1 VQGIAV
7 LDAGGQYCHLLARRV
22 REAGVQSHVLPID
35 TASEQ
40 LDGISGIIISGGP
53 RSVTEAGSPR
63 VHPSILSMGV
73 PILGICYGHQ
83 LLAATMPGGVV
94 KPSYSREYGLAKLRL
109 RTDLKI
115 GVADLKVGTTNGTR
129 NVATTGVTDLKVGT
143 TNGAQLRVGTTTG
156 TTTAAASSELFEGV
170 PDNSQVWVSHGDSV
184 ERLPECFEV
193 LAATDDCAVAAMVHP
208 AKQIY
213 GVQFH
218 PEVTHSEHGQR
229 ILENFVRHVCRSGS
243 EWRPSSADTID
254 AIKTDIRARV
264 GPTKNVLFFV
274 SGGVDSSVAYKL
286 CADALG
292 EDRVHGVYV
301 DTGFMRKNESADV
314 MSAYEKAGFRNV
326 RLRDASAEFL
336 GAVGTETNPEIKRQR
351 IGVAFLAV
359 ENDVLEHLPAGEWL
373 LGQGTIY
380 PDTIESGG
388 TRESALIK
396 THHNRVPELLRRI
409 EAGEVVEPLVQF
421 YKDEVRQIGR
431 ALGLPPRLID
441 KQPFPGPGLAVRF
454 LCTDEPAVWSENA
467 KLSEVA
473 STFKL
478 AARVLPVRG
487 VGVQG
492 DERTYAHTA
501 LLTGDYDD
509 ESIAE
514 LSPAITNSLRDVNRV
529 VFWAGAKGSI
539 EEFRV
544 EPTTTSR
551 EGLDVLRE
559 ADARVR
565 DILAEYDTQNRIW
578 QCPVVMLPLKRLGE
592 STIAIRPVE
601 SHDGMTAQYARL
613 PWPVIQRIATAVLG
627 VPGVGALLYDVTNK
641 PPATIEWE

>member
-22 REAGVQSHVLPID
+22 REVGVQSHVLPID
-35 TASEQ
+35 TSAVQ
-40 LDGISGIIISGGP
+40 LAGISGIIISGGP

-63 VHPSILSMGV
+63 IHPSILSMAV

-83 LLAATMPGGVV
+83 LLAATMPGGQV
-94 KPSYSREYGLAKLRL
+94 KPSYSREYGIATLQLDTAGLKP
-109 RTDLKI
+109 RTTEAATL
-115 GVADLKVGTTNGTR
+115 VAVPTAVGRGLSSASEGTR
-129 NVATTGVTDLKVGT
+129 PVAQGFSP
-143 TNGAQLRVGTTTG
+143 A
-156 TTTAAASSELFEGV
+156 ELFDGIPTE
-170 PDNSQVWVSHGDSV
+170 SRVWVSHGDSV
-184 ERLPECFEV
+184 ERLPDGFEV
-193 LAATDDCAVAAMVHP
+193 LGSTTDCAVAAMRH
-208 AKQIY
+208 ASLRIY

-218 PEVTHSEHGQR
+218 PEVTHSEFGQR
-229 ILENFVRHVCRSGS
+229 ILENFVRRVCRCTSN
-243 EWRPSSADTID
+243 WKPSSAETID
-254 AIKTDIRARV
+254 AIEADIRARV

-292 EDRVHGVYV
+292 QERVHGVYV

-314 MSAYEKAGFRNV
+314 MTAYEKAGFRNV
-326 RLRDASAEFL
+326 RLRDASVEFL
-336 GAVGTETNPEIKRQR
+336 AAVGSETNPETKRKR

-409 EAGEVVEPLVQF
+409 EAGEIVEPLVQF
-421 YKDEVRQIGR
+421 YKDEVREIGR
-431 ALGLPPRLID
+431 ALGLPVRLIE

-454 LCTDEPAVWSENA
+454 LCTDAAAAWSENA

-473 STFKL
+473 SGFNL
-478 AARVLPVRG
+478 QARVLPVRG

-501 LLTGDYDD
+501 LLTGEYD
-509 ESIAE
+509 ERRIAE

-539 EEFRV
+539 EEFHV

-565 DILAEYDTQNRIW
+565 DILAEYDTQKRIW
-578 QCPVVMLPLKRLGE
+578 QCPVVMLPLKRHGE

-601 SHDGMTAQYARL
+601 SHDGMTAQYSRL
-613 PWPVIQRIATAVLG
+613 PWPVIERITSAVLQ

>member
-1 VQGIAV
+1 VHGIAV

-22 REAGVQSHVLPID
+22 REVGVQSHVLPID
-35 TASEQ
+35 TPADQ
-40 LDGISGIIISGGP
+40 LAGIRGIIISGGP
-53 RSVTEAGSPR
+53 RSVTEPGSPR
-63 VHPSILSMGV
+63 VHPSVLSMGV
-73 PILGICYGHQ
+73 PVLGICYGHQ
-83 LLAATMPGGVV
+83 LLAATMPGGRVQ
-94 KPSYSREYGLAKLRL
+94 PSYSREYGLAKLKL
-109 RTDLKI
+109 TA
-115 GVADLKVGTTNGTR
+115 G
-129 NVATTGVTDLKVGT
+129 
-143 TNGAQLRVGTTTG
+143 
-156 TTTAAASSELFEGV
+156 AAAGLNSSARGAGTAIGNELFDGV
-170 PDNSQVWVSHGDSV
+170 LDNSRVWVSHGDSV
-184 ERLPECFEV
+184 ETLPECFEV
-193 LAATDDCAVAAMVHP
+193 LGSTDDCAVAAMVHP
-208 AKQIY
+208 TRNIY

-218 PEVTHSEHGQR
+218 PEVTHSEFGQR
-229 ILENFVRHVCRSGS
+229 ILENFVRRVCRAGTS
-243 EWRPSSADTID
+243 WRPSSAETIE
-254 AIKTDIRARV
+254 AIETDIRARV

-292 EDRVHGVYV
+292 QDRVHGVYV
-301 DTGFMRKNESADV
+301 DTGFMRKDESAEV

-336 GAVGTETNPEIKRQR
+336 GAVGRETNPEIKRHR
-351 IGVAFLAV
+351 IGAAFLAV

-409 EAGEVVEPLVQF
+409 DAGEIVEPLVQF
-421 YKDEVRQIGR
+421 YKDEVREIGR
-431 ALGLPPRLID
+431 ALGLPVRLIE

-454 LCTDEPAVWSENA
+454 LCTDEPAVWSESA

-473 STFKL
+473 AGFGLK
-478 AARVLPVRG
+478 ARILPVRG

-501 LLTGDYDD
+501 LVAGEYD
-509 ESIAE
+509 ENAVAE
-514 LSPAITNSLRDVNRV
+514 LSPVITNSLRDVNRV
-529 VFWAGAKGSI
+529 VFWAGAKGSMD
-539 EEFRV
+539 EFRV

-551 EGLDVLRE
+551 AGLDVLRE

-565 DILAEYDTQNRIW
+565 DILAGYDTQKRIW
-578 QCPVVMLPLKRLGE
+578 QCPVVMLPLKRQGE
-592 STIAIRPVE
+592 STVVIRPVE
-601 SHDGMTAQYARL
+601 SHDGMTAQYSRL
-613 PWPVIQRIATAVLG
+613 PWPVIERIAASVLA

>member
-1 VQGIAV
+1 MQGIAV

-22 REAGVQSHVLPID
+22 REVGVQSHVLPID
-35 TASEQ
+35 TSADQ
-40 LDGISGIIISGGP
+40 LAGIGGIIISGGP

-63 VHPSILSMGV
+63 VHQSILSMGV

-83 LLAATMPGGVV
+83 LLAASMPGGVV
-94 KPSYSREYGLAKLRL
+94 KPSYSREYGLAKLKFARL
-109 RTDLKI
+109 KSSP
-115 GVADLKVGTTNGTR
+115 
-129 NVATTGVTDLKVGT
+129 TGH
-143 TNGAQLRVGTTTG
+143 AP
-156 TTTAAASSELFEGV
+156 LFEGV

-184 ERLPECFEV
+184 EKLPDCFEV
-193 LAATDDCAVAAMVHP
+193 LGATDDCAVAAMVHP
-208 AKQIY
+208 SKNIY

-218 PEVTHSEHGQR
+218 PEVTHSEFGQR
-229 ILENFVRHVCRSGS
+229 ILENFIRRVCRSDS
-243 EWRPSSADTID
+243 SWRPSSAETID
-254 AIKTDIRARV
+254 AIKADIRTNV
-264 GPTKNVLFFV
+264 GPAKKVLFFV

-336 GAVGTETNPEIKRQR
+336 GAVGRETNPEIKRQR

-359 ENDVLEHLPAGEWL
+359 ENDVLTHLPAGEWL

-409 EAGEVVEPLVQF
+409 EAGEIVEPLAQF
-421 YKDEVRQIGR
+421 YKDEVREIGR
-431 ALGLPPRLID
+431 ALGLPERLIE

-454 LCTDEPAVWSENA
+454 LCTDEHATWSENA
-467 KLSEVA
+467 KLSDVA
-473 STFKL
+473 ARFKL
-478 AARVLPVRG
+478 QARVLPVLG

-501 LLTGDYDD
+501 LLTGEYN
-509 ESIAE
+509 ELAVAE
-514 LSPAITNSLRDVNRV
+514 LAPAITNSLRDVNRV
-529 VFWAGAKGSI
+529 AFWVGAKGSI
-539 EEFRV
+539 EEFAV
-544 EPTTTSR
+544 EPTTTTR

-565 DILAEYDTQNRIW
+565 DILAEYDTQKRIW
-578 QCPVVMLPLKRLGE
+578 QCPVVMLPLKRQGE

-613 PWPVIQRIATAVLG
+613 PWDLIQRIATAVLA
-627 VPGVGALLYDVTNK
+627 VPGVAALLYDVTNK

>member
-1 VQGIAV
+1 MHGIVV

-35 TASEQ
+35 TTAEQ
-40 LDGISGIIISGGP
+40 LTGIDGIIISGGP

-63 VHPSILSMGV
+63 IHTSILSMNR

-94 KPSYSREYGLAKLRL
+94 KPSYSREYGLATLRL
-109 RTDLKI
+109 RA
-115 GVADLKVGTTNGTR
+115 GVNESD
-129 NVATTGVTDLKVGT
+129 
-143 TNGAQLRVGTTTG
+143 
-156 TTTAAASSELFEGV
+156 AAGFLFAGV
-170 PDNSQVWVSHGDSV
+170 PAESQVWVSHGDSV
-184 ERLPECFEV
+184 ETLPECFEV
-193 LAATDDCAVAAMVHP
+193 LASTQDCAVAAMVHP
-208 AKQIY
+208 AKRIY

-218 PEVTHSEHGQR
+218 PEVTHTEYGRR
-229 ILENFVRHVCRSGS
+229 ILENFVRNVCRCASD
-243 EWRPSSADTID
+243 WRPSSAETIQ
-254 AIKTDIRARV
+254 AIHDDVRARV
-264 GPTKNVLFFV
+264 GPDKKVLFFV

-286 CADALG
+286 CSDALG
-292 EDRVHGVYV
+292 ADRVHGVYV
-301 DTGFMRKNESADV
+301 DTGFMRKNESAEV
-314 MSAYEKAGFRNV
+314 MAAYEKAGFKNV

-336 GAVGTETNPEIKRQR
+336 AAVGVETNPEAKRKR
-351 IGVAFLAV
+351 IGAAFLAV
-359 ENDVLEHLPAGEWL
+359 ENDVLEHLPGGEWL

-409 EAGEVVEPLVQF
+409 EAGEIVEPLVQF
-421 YKDEVRQIGR
+421 YKDEVREIGR
-431 ALGLPPRLID
+431 ALGLPSRLID

-454 LCTDEPAVWSENA
+454 LCADEPAVWSESSR
-467 KLSEVA
+467 LSEVA
-473 STFKL
+473 SEFKL
-478 AARVLPVRG
+478 SARVLPVRG

-501 LLTGDYDD
+501 LLTGEYD
-509 ESIAE
+509 ERRVAE
-514 LSPAITNSLRDVNRV
+514 VSPAITNSLRDVNRV

-539 EEFRV
+539 DEFSV

-565 DILAEYDTQNRIW
+565 DILAEYDTQKRIW
-578 QCPVVMLPLKRLGE
+578 QCPVVMLPLKRGGDA
-592 STIAIRPVE
+592 TIAIRPVE
-601 SHDGMTAQYARL
+601 SHDGMTAQYSKL
-613 PWPVIQRIATAVLG
+613 PWPVIARITDAVLN

>member
-1 VQGIAV
+1 MQGIAV

-22 REAGVQSHVLPID
+22 REVGVQSHVLPID
-35 TASEQ
+35 TSAAQ
-40 LDGISGIIISGGP
+40 LAGIGGIIISGGP

-63 VHPSILSMGV
+63 VNASILSMGV

-83 LLAATMPGGVV
+83 LLAATMPGGIV
-94 KPSYSREYGLAKLRL
+94 KPSYSREYGLAKLKF
-109 RTDLKI
+109 RTGLKPC
-115 GVADLKVGTTNGTR
+115 
-129 NVATTGVTDLKVGT
+129 ATDDP
-143 TNGAQLRVGTTTG
+143 
-156 TTTAAASSELFEGV
+156 LFEGV
-170 PDNSQVWVSHGDSV
+170 SDNSQVWVSHGDSV
-184 ERLPECFEV
+184 EKLPDCFEV
-193 LAATDDCAVAAMVHP
+193 LGATDDCAVAAMVHP
-208 AKQIY
+208 TKHIY

-218 PEVTHSEHGQR
+218 PEVTHSEFGQR
-229 ILENFVRHVCRSGS
+229 ILENFVRRVCRSDS
-243 EWRPSSADTID
+243 SWRPSSAETIE
-254 AIKTDIRARV
+254 AIKTDIRAHV

-301 DTGFMRKNESADV
+301 DTGFMRKNESAEV
-314 MSAYEKAGFRNV
+314 MSAYENAGFKNV

-336 GAVGTETNPEIKRQR
+336 GAVGRETNPEIKRQR

-359 ENDVLEHLPAGEWL
+359 ENDVLEHLPPGEWL

-409 EAGEVVEPLVQF
+409 EAGEIVEPLVQF
-421 YKDEVRQIGR
+421 YKDEVREIGR
-431 ALGLPPRLID
+431 ALGLPVRLIE

-454 LCTDEPAVWSENA
+454 LCTDEPASWSENA

-473 STFKL
+473 SSFNLK
-478 AARVLPVRG
+478 ARVLPVRG

-501 LLTGDYDD
+501 LLTGEYN
-509 ESIAE
+509 ELGIAE

-539 EEFRV
+539 DEFRV

-565 DILAEYDTQNRIW
+565 DILAEYDTQKRIW
-578 QCPVVMLPLKRLGE
+578 QCPVVMLPLKRQGE

-613 PWPVIQRIATAVLG
+613 PWPVIERIAAAVLA
-627 VPGVGALLYDVTNK
+627 VPGVAALLYDVTNK

>member
-1 VQGIAV
+1 VSGVLYSFVVFRSSLRRYNSPVHGIAV

-35 TASEQ
+35 TSADQ
-40 LDGISGIIISGGP
+40 LAGIAGIIISGGP
-53 RSVTEAGSPR
+53 RSVTEPGSPR
-63 VHPSILSMGV
+63 VHPSILSIGV

-83 LLAATMPGGVV
+83 LLAATMPGGIV

-109 RTDLKI
+109 RSEAGLKPC
-115 GVADLKVGTTNGTR
+115 GTENG
-129 NVATTGVTDLKVGT
+129 
-143 TNGAQLRVGTTTG
+143 
-156 TTTAAASSELFEGV
+156 LFEGV

-184 ERLPECFEV
+184 EKLPDCFEV
-193 LAATDDCAVAAMVHP
+193 LGATDDCAVAAMAYP
-208 AKQIY
+208 TMNIY

-218 PEVTHSEHGQR
+218 PEVTHSEFGQR
-229 ILENFVRHVCRSGS
+229 ILENFVRRVCRSGAN
-243 EWRPSSADTID
+243 WRPSSADTID
-254 AIKTDIRARV
+254 AIQTDIRARV

-301 DTGFMRKNESADV
+301 DTGFMRKNESAEV
-314 MSAYEKAGFRNV
+314 MSAYENAGFKNV

-336 GAVGTETNPEIKRQR
+336 GAVGRETNPETKRQR
-351 IGVAFLAV
+351 IGMAFLAV
-359 ENDVLEHLPAGEWL
+359 ENDVLEHLPSGEWL

-409 EAGEVVEPLVQF
+409 EAGEVVEPLAQF
-421 YKDEVRQIGR
+421 YKDEVREIGR
-431 ALGLPPRLID
+431 ALGLPVRLIE

-454 LCTDEPAVWSENA
+454 LCTDEPAAWSENA
-467 KLSEVA
+467 TLSEVA
-473 STFKL
+473 SAFNVK
-478 AARVLPVRG
+478 ARVLPVRG

-501 LLTGDYDD
+501 LLTGEYD
-509 ESIAE
+509 ELAIAE
-514 LSPAITNSLRDVNRV
+514 LAPAITNSLRDVNRV

-539 EEFRV
+539 DEFRV

-559 ADARVR
+559 ADACVR
-565 DILAEYDTQNRIW
+565 DILAEYDTQKRIW
-578 QCPVVMLPLKRLGE
+578 QCPVVMLPLKRQGE
-592 STIAIRPVE
+592 SAIVIRPVE
-601 SHDGMTAQYARL
+601 SHDGMTAQYSRL
-613 PWPVIQRIATAVLG
+613 PWTVIERIAAAVLR
-627 VPGVGALLYDVTNK
+627 VPGAGALLYDVTNK

>member
-35 TASEQ
+35 TISED
-40 LDGISGIIISGGP
+40 LAGIGGIIISGGP

-83 LLAATMPGGVV
+83 LLAATMPGGIV

-109 RTDLKI
+109 RAGAGLKPCATDT
-115 GVADLKVGTTNGTR
+115 VMNG
-129 NVATTGVTDLKVGT
+129 ND
-143 TNGAQLRVGTTTG
+143 
-156 TTTAAASSELFEGV
+156 LFEGV

-184 ERLPECFEV
+184 EKLPDCFDV
-193 LAATDDCAVAAMVHP
+193 LGATDDCAVAAMVYP
-208 AKQIY
+208 TRNIY

-218 PEVTHSEHGQR
+218 PEVTHTEFGQR
-229 ILENFVRHVCRSGS
+229 ILENFVRRVCRSGS
-243 EWRPSSADTID
+243 NWRPSSADTIE

-301 DTGFMRKNESADV
+301 DTGFMRKNESAEV
-314 MSAYEKAGFRNV
+314 MSAYENAGFRNV

-336 GAVGTETNPEIKRQR
+336 GAVGRETNPEIKRQR

-359 ENDVLEHLPAGEWL
+359 ENDVLEHLPSGDWL

-409 EAGEVVEPLVQF
+409 EAGEIVEPLAQF
-421 YKDEVRQIGR
+421 YKDEVREIGR
-431 ALGLPPRLID
+431 ALELPVRLIE

-454 LCTDEPAVWSENA
+454 LCTDDSAAWSENA
-467 KLSEVA
+467 TLSEVA
-473 STFKL
+473 SAFNLK
-478 AARVLPVRG
+478 ARVLPVRG

-501 LLTGDYDD
+501 LLTGEYD
-509 ESIAE
+509 EPAIAE
-514 LSPAITNSLRDVNRV
+514 LAPAITNSLRDVNRV
-529 VFWAGAKGSI
+529 VYWAGSKGSI
-539 EEFRV
+539 DEFRV

-559 ADARVR
+559 ADACVR
-565 DILAEYDTQNRIW
+565 DILAEYDTQKRIW
-578 QCPVVMLPLKRLGE
+578 QCPVVMLPLKRQGE
-592 STIAIRPVE
+592 SAIVIRPVE
-601 SHDGMTAQYARL
+601 SHDGMTAQYSRL
-613 PWPVIQRIATAVLG
+613 PWGVIERITAAVLR
-627 VPGVGALLYDVTNK
+627 VPGAAALLYDVTNK